1 MLCVQIICIK
11 IIFEFT
17 NEFFDKLNG
26 NHEKKI
32 SCVSLLSQ
40 KLLDRFH
47 FNLTFPEVQVDLIED
62 LGLTP
67 EQPEY
72 SILQTYQEIQQDSK
86 LNFVERNMEF
96 AHLFGFQFEK
106 KFWSLLHHL
115 GTSRKLSRSY
125 DLYSDRTSYIEQE
138 DEKCK
143 LHLNRAADKES
154 RSQVTARLLCLG
166 QVEPAVQ
173 LLLETEPTEET
184 FLSDQLLACLISTT
198 TNSGRK
204 KDK

>member
-1 MLCVQIICIK
+1 M
-11 IIFEFT
+11 
-17 NEFFDKLNG
+17 
-26 NHEKKI
+26 KKKF

-72 SILQTYQEIQQDSK
+72 SILQTYQKIQQDSK

-96 AHLFGFQFEK
+96 AHLFGFRFEK

-115 GTSRKLSRSY
+115 STSRKLSRSY

-204 KDK
+204 KDKYYLD